1 MLTRS
6 LTHSLTHSLTS
17 LIFFNLAQLIPSIQ
31 HIENKGIVIRYFT
44 SSQIIEY
51 IIEPFQLRIR
61 DPKTGKRMSNR
72 NESDYKS
79 VKPVHFDYKGNYGV
93 AINWSDGFY
102 EDIFPYEILKIIA
115 EESGKK

>member
-1 MLTRS
+1 MN
-6 LTHSLTHSLTS
+6 HP
-17 LIFFNLAQLIPSIQ
+17 LIHLLAYLFAYSTAQLIPSIQ
-31 HIENKGIVIRYFT
+31 YIENKGVVIRYFT

-61 DPKTGKRMSNR
+61 DPKTGKKIGSR
-72 NESDYKS
+72 NEGDYKS

-102 EDIFPYEILKIIA
+102 EDIFPYEILKMIA
-115 EESGKK
+115 EESSSK